1 LAQTSPWQAFVDYVV
16 ARITKKLPPWL
27 INDRLEFAG

>member
-1 LAQTSPWQAFVDYVV
+1 LTQTSPWQAFVDYVV
-16 ARITKKLPPWL
+16 AKITKKLPPWL